1 MKTYGTMSE
10 LVKDLKRAME
20 SADLAVTPEQESI
33 KAGMYAIRFT
43 TEGYIVWSEIID
55 HMAHWK
61 EKLGVMN
68 AHDAFRKGGEEM
80 EDEYK
85 YEANLYL
92 EPHMKHYRFSRTYSV
107 LCPDGELGDVHVST
121 LTRVPSSIF
130 EAAKTLKWRVSLG
143 LLWGMMETD
152 RSVQQVVK
160 LVGVVRDAEGG
171 TISAADVASKIGH
184 EDVKAV
190 KEVLDALVR
199 ERVLRRVTGR
209 NDGSEDL
216 DLYSILK

>member
-1 MKTYGTMSE
+1 MKSYSTMGE
-10 LVKDLKRAME
+10 LVKDLKRAMA
-20 SADLAVTPEQESI
+20 SADSAVTPEQEAI
-33 KAGMYAIRFT
+33 ATGMYAIRFT

-121 LTRVPSSIF
+121 LTRIPSSVF
-130 EAAKTLKWRVSLG
+130 ETARTLKWNVSLG
-143 LLWGMMETD
+143 LLWGMITAD
-152 RSVQQVVK
+152 KTVQKVNKIIEAVK
-160 LVGVVRDAEGG
+160 TAEGG
-171 TISAADVASKIGH
+171 LASAQAVAAKV
-184 EDVKAV
+184 EETDVKFV
-190 KEVLDALVR
+190 KEVLEALVND
-199 ERVLRRVTGR
+199 RVLRKVTGR
-209 NDGSEDL
+209 NDGSDDL
-216 DLYSILK
+216 DLYGVQK